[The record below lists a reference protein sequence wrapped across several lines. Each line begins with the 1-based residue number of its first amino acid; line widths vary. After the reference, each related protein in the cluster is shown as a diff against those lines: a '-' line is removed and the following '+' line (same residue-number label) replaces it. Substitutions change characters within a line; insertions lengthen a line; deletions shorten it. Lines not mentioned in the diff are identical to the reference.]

1 MILEEA
7 HGDFNNAAD
16 ILISMCPPSSTT
28 QKGFFSLNHKY

>member
-16 ILISMCPPSSTT
+16 ILISMCPPSST
-28 QKGFFSLNHKY
+28 QKGLFSLILNI